1 MDFDLVVLAGG
12 RASRMGGVD
21 KVSVPLNG
29 LSSLDRLLS
38 ATPRA
43 SRIVVVGPQRR
54 TMRQVSWCRED
65 PPGGGPLA
73 AVAAALPLTSAR
85 VVLIAAG
92 DMPRLGEVM
101 GELVAALRTQPQA
114 DVAAVRDLAQVLQP
128 LAAAYRRD
136 ALVEQLEH
144 IGDPDG
150 RPARLLLEG
159 VSVIPFDGG
168 SAAVDCDT
176 WADIYRVTE
185 ELGRA

>member
-1 MDFDLVVLAGG
+1 MDYDLVVLAGG
-12 RASRMGGVD
+12 RARRMGGVD

-29 LSSLDRLLS
+29 LSSLDRILS
-38 ATPRA
+38 AAPTT
-43 SRIVVVGPQRR
+43 SRVVVVGPERR

-73 AVAAALPLTSAR
+73 AVAAALPLTSAGI
-85 VVLIAAG
+85 VLIAAG
-92 DMPRLGEVM
+92 DMPRLGEVID
-101 GELVAALRTQPQA
+101 EVVATLLTQPQA
-114 DVAAVRDLAQVLQP
+114 DVAAVRDRTQVLQP

-136 ALVEQLEH
+136 ALVKRLEH
-144 IGDPDG
+144 VGDADG

-159 VSVIPFDGG
+159 MSVIPFDGG

-176 WADIYRVTE
+176 WADIDRVTE